1 MLEFTRRSM
10 LRAGAAAPLM
20 AAAQVPPERRMLSG
34 QWDAARLTQA
44 LTRRAAWR
52 PYPSAREREA
62 WLKLPAELREAAIR
76 SAEAALGQPWPALPA
91 TVFLEYRREG
101 NRSRYEAV
109 RSARRNRVLDLAL
122 GECFEAK
129 GRFLDELAN
138 GLWLTCEE
146 TYWGL
151 PAHLNLQQA
160 GYGLPDVEEP
170 TVDLFAADTGS
181 LLAWTEYLLGP
192 ELESVSPLL
201 RRRLGVEVRRRIL
214 DVCWARDDF
223 WWMGIGPKVNRSV
236 NNWNPW
242 INSNWLTCSLLMEDE
257 QRRPAA
263 VAKILRSL
271 DRFLDAYHPDGG
283 CDEGPGYWGH
293 AGGSMFECLEL
304 LHSASGGRI
313 DFFSLPLVREI
324 GRYIY
329 RAHIHNDWYV
339 NFSDASARTNI
350 AGDLVYRFGKR
361 IQDPAMA
368 SHGAWAVQRSGARGA
383 RSQAIA
389 RQLDA
394 MFHFEEQMRATG
406 APPLVRD
413 VWLAQ
418 THFFAARMKEG
429 SAAGLYLAAQ
439 GGHNAES
446 HNHNDVGNFILYA
459 NGEPALIDVGVE
471 TYTAKTFS
479 SQRYDIWTMQSA
491 WHNLPTVNGV
501 MQRAGRQYE
510 ARDCRHTTGDG
521 AAELS
526 MEIAAAW
533 PKEAGLESW
542 RRTFRLD
549 RSAGEAS
556 VRDAVR
562 LSRTANQVEFNLVT
576 ICEVERGAAGTLVLK
591 GGRLGGAR
599 VQLAFDPSLAVEIEE
614 RATDDARLQPVWGST
629 VRRIRL
635 LAKSVGRSGDWILK
649 ARLAA

>member
-1 MLEFTRRSM
+1 MLELTRRSM
-10 LRAGAAAPLM
+10 LRAGAAAPLV
-20 AAAQVPPERRMLSG
+20 AAAQAPPGRRTLSG
-34 QWDAARLTQA
+34 PWNAARLAAA
-44 LTRRAAWR
+44 LTRRADWR
-52 PYPSAREREA
+52 PYPAARERA
-62 WLKLPAELREAAIR
+62 PWLQLPPALREAAIR
-76 SAEAALGQPWPALPA
+76 GAEAALGQPWPSLPA

-101 NRSRYEAV
+101 NRSRYEALW
-109 RSARRNRVLDLAL
+109 SARRKRVRMLAL
-122 GECFEAK
+122 GECCEAK

-146 TYWGL
+146 TYWGF
-151 PAHLNLQQA
+151 PAHLNLQRA

-181 LLAWTEYLLGP
+181 LLAWVEYLLGG
-192 ELESVSPLL
+192 ELETVSPLL
-201 RRRLGVEVRRRIL
+201 RRRLAVEVRRRIL

-223 WWMGIGPKVNRSV
+223 WWMGIAPHVNRRM

-242 INSNWLTCSLLMEDE
+242 INSNWLTCALLMEDE

-283 CDEGPGYWGH
+283 CDEGPGYWSH

-304 LHSASGGRI
+304 LYSASAGRI
-313 DFFSLPLVREI
+313 DFYNLPLVREI
-324 GRYIY
+324 GGYIY
-329 RAHIHNDWYV
+329 RAHIHEDWYV
-339 NFSDASARTNI
+339 NFADASARTTI

-361 IQDPAMA
+361 IQDPLMA
-368 SHGAWAVQRSGARGA
+368 AHGAWAVQRSGARVTELT
-383 RSQAIA
+383 AIA
-389 RQLDA
+389 RQLGA
-394 MFHFEEQMRATG
+394 LFHYEEERKAPG

-418 THFFAARMKEG
+418 THLFAARIKGG

-479 SQRYDIWTMQSA
+479 AQRYDIWTMQSA

-501 MQRAGRQYE
+501 MQAAGRQYE
-510 ARDCRHTTGDG
+510 ARECRHTAGDG

-533 PKEAGLESW
+533 PKEAGLQSW
-542 RRTFRLD
+542 RRTFKLD
-549 RSAGEAS
+549 RSTGEAS

-562 LSRTANQVEFNLVT
+562 LARAANQVEFNLVT
-576 ICEVERGAAGTLVLK
+576 ICEVEPGAAGTLILK
-591 GGRLGGAR
+591 GGKLRGAR

-614 RATDDARLQPVWGST
+614 RATDDARLRSVWGAT
-629 VRRIRL
+629 IRRIRL
-635 LAKSVGRSGDWILK
+635 LAKSVGHSGDWTLT
-649 ARLAA
+649 ARLA